1 MGLKKFLNRQNKA
14 ELKEKN
20 KRKDDFLAEFKVLSD
35 KYGLDI
41 TAELKYTPGGII
53 PMPVIIENKNK
64 RIETR

>member
-1 MGLKKFLNRQNKA
+1 MGSKKFLNRQNKA

-53 PMPVIIENKNK
+53 TVPVIIENKNK